1 MISEMIWYQIFK
13 WIGGAHR
20 HFKES

>member
-20 HFKES
+20 HFKER